1 MKKLLVFDMDGT
13 IADLYNVPNW
23 LEDLESYNPRP
34 YKIAKPMYDM
44 DYLRCLLELLKEKK
58 EYEIAITTWLSRDT
72 TEKYDLEVTQ
82 VKKEWVDS
90 YKFPYDYFYA
100 VPYGTP
106 KHKVTSATEQHII
119 IDDNEEVRLQWDG
132 ISIDATKNIIPI
144 LEKLLEKGEI

>member
-13 IADLYNVPNW
+13 IANLYNVPNW
-23 LEDLESYNPRP
+23 LEDLQSYNPRP

-58 EYEIAITTWLSRDT
+58 QYEIAITTWLSKDS

-90 YKFPYDYFYA
+90 YEFPYDHFYA

-106 KHKVTSATEQHII
+106 KHTVTSAEHHII

-144 LEKLLEKGEI
+144 LEKLLEKGEV